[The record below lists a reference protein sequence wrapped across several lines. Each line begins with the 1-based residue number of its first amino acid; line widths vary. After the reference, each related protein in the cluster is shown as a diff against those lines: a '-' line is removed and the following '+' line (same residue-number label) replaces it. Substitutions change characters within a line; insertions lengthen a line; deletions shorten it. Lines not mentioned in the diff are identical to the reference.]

1 MPHDGRSPVVSR
13 ADRRGGA
20 FIDAADDELMHVF
33 RTADERLYAA
43 KEAGRNR
50 AVLA

>member
-1 MPHDGRSPVVSR
+1 VVTTSV
-13 ADRRGGA
+13 GGA
-20 FIDAADDELMHVF
+20 FIDAANDELMHVF